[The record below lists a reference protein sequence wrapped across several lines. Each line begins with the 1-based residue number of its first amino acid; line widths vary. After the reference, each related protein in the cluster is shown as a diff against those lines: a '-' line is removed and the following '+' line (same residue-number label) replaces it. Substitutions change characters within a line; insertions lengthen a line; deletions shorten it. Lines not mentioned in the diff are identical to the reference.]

1 MSGVTAVVDFGTT
14 ETVVVLRAPGRA
26 PRVVAGEPSV
36 VLLSAEDQVVV
47 GREALRQSIEL
58 PDRLV
63 SDLKARVGRR
73 EVLVGGVV
81 LPIPALVRALF
92 VRVLRNVGVLDELVL
107 THPVGWDS
115 ARVEVLARAAAGLA
129 PSVRTVP
136 EPLAAAADA
145 DLEPERTLLVA
156 VLDGDT
162 GTAAAVR
169 RGGGGLDVLSHA
181 ELAADSDVRKV
192 VAAARADRVLVAG
205 RSADVPAL
213 ARRVAETGLPVR
225 VAPEPATAV
234 ARGALRFV
242 DEVPVAV
249 PVAPAAG
256 RAGLRRVLVAAAGLV
271 LVAAVGALLVLGW
284 GPGLR
289 MAGSPAPAAGALVD
303 EPAPDSGS
311 PGSFGDVLPPV
322 VEGREMVGA
331 GQPAF
336 TAGRLD
342 SPVRWKHP
350 SGTTLDLKV
359 DEVRAERSGPLGEP
373 PAGYRWLTVALSGSN
388 VNGPAWDGAFSR
400 YVAALDDRGLLLRT
414 VGDGVVPCA
423 SGGSTPAAE
432 RVPPGDPFTVCVAM
446 PVPER
451 TPVRAVVFGTFG
463 SETGAQAP
471 IRFPVSVPAVTGA
484 KPAPA
489 KVVGRLGAPPVE
501 VELAGSTMRAGF
513 DLVLTPSGYLADRR
527 PAAGSRFV
535 VVRAALGPANQV
547 YLRDDRGAL
556 SRPVSGYDTMP
567 NCPPFTGPGTA
578 QRPVYACFVYEVD
591 ADAVLTG
598 VTYGALA
605 PGAGPSGREMERWPT
620 WTLR

>member
-26 PRVVAGEPSV
+26 PRVVAGEPTA

-47 GREALRQSIEL
+47 GREAVRRSIER

-63 SDLKARVGRR
+63 SDLKARVGER

-92 VRVLRNVGVLDELVL
+92 VRVLRSVGPLDELVL

-115 ARVEVLARAAAGLA
+115 ARVEVLTRAAAGFA
-129 PSVRTVP
+129 PSVRTAP

-145 DLEPERTLLVA
+145 DIEPERTVLVA

-169 RGGGGLDVLSHA
+169 RSSAGLEVVSHS

-192 VAAARADRVLVAG
+192 VAAARADRVLVVG
-205 RSADVPAL
+205 GSADVSKL
-213 ARRVAETGLPVR
+213 ARRVAETGAPVR

-234 ARGALRFV
+234 ARGALRLI
-242 DEVPVAV
+242 DEVPVPV
-249 PVAPAAG
+249 PTAPSAG
-256 RAGLRRVLVAAAGLV
+256 RPVLRRALVTAAGLV
-271 LVAAVGALLVLGW
+271 IVAAVGAMLVLGW
-284 GPGLR
+284 GPGLQ

-303 EPAPDSGS
+303 EPAPDSSGS
-311 PGSFGDVLPPV
+311 SGAMPPV

-342 SPVRWKHP
+342 NLIRWKHT
-350 SGTTLDLKV
+350 SGTTLEVRV
-359 DEVRAERSGPLGEP
+359 DEVRAERSGPLGEA
-373 PAGYRWLTVALSGSN
+373 PAGYRWLTVLLSGSN
-388 VNGPAWDGAFSR
+388 VNGPAWKGEFSR

-414 VGDGVVPCA
+414 VGDGVVPCG
-423 SGGSTPAAE
+423 SGGATPAAGS
-432 RVPPGDPFTVCVAM
+432 VPPGDPFTVCVTM

-451 TPVRAVVFGTFG
+451 TPVSAVVFGTFG
-463 SETGAQAP
+463 SEAGAQAP
-471 IRFPVSVPAVTGA
+471 IRFPVSVPAVNGA
-484 KPAPA
+484 KPTTAR
-489 KVVGRLGAPPVE
+489 VVGKLGAPPVE
-501 VELAGSTMRAGF
+501 VEVAGETMRAGF

-578 QRPVYACFVYEVD
+578 ERPVYACFVYEVD
-591 ADAVLTG
+591 ADAVVTG
-598 VTYGALA
+598 VTYGALPA
-605 PGAGPSGREMERWPT
+605 DDKLSGEDMERWPT
-620 WTLR
+620 WTVR